1 MAAHDAAHGKQNS
14 HASTGILFL
23 VVIALFLVVL
33 VLLARTLRGGRP
45 ASREAEAPVPAS
57 VAEGV
62 AYIRSLEAQDPAEVE
77 DIVRAVRQEELAA
90 MRQQR
95 IEDLATGATDV
106 WSLFED
112 YVIVGDSRPLGFSY
126 YGHLPEDRVLAEM
139 GRMLYAVD
147 DMIDEIRKFDPS
159 VIFLSFGVN
168 DLDSHLWESGE
179 SYAERYGEVIDHL
192 QREFPDATLV
202 VNSIQP
208 IIEPTFHL
216 DSIYEKIP
224 EMNECVRQMCAEKG
238 VVYVDNTPLCEAHI
252 DLYEGDGIHF
262 RSSFYAYWAANMF
275 ETMLEYEEGE
285 PAL

>member
-1 MAAHDAAHGKQNS
+1 MAAHDNRNS
-14 HASTGILFL
+14 HASAGILFL
-23 VVIALFLVVL
+23 VVIFLFVVVL
-33 VLLARTLRGGRP
+33 ILLVRTLRSGGSAAR
-45 ASREAEAPVPAS
+45 ALEAPAPAPAS
-57 VAEGV
+57 VSEGV
-62 AYIRSLEAQDPAEVE
+62 AYLRSLEAQDPGEVE

-90 MRQQR
+90 MRRQR
-95 IEDLATGATDV
+95 IDDLATGAADV

-168 DLDSHLWESGE
+168 DLDSHLWESGP

-216 DSIYEKIP
+216 DSIYGKIP
-224 EMNECVRQMCAEKG
+224 EMNECVKQMCAERG
-238 VVYVDNTPLCEAHI
+238 VVYVDNTPLCEAHT

>member
-1 MAAHDAAHGKQNS
+1 MAAHQNRNT
-14 HASTGILFL
+14 HAVTGILFL
-23 VVIALFLVVL
+23 AVVVLLAVLL
-33 VLLARTLRGGRP
+33 VLLALTVRGGR
-45 ASREAEAPVPAS
+45 AAAPETRVLPSSS
-57 VAEGV
+57 VADGV
-62 AYIRSLEAQDPAEVE
+62 AYLRSLEAQDPGEVE

-90 MRQQR
+90 MRRQR
-95 IEDLATGATDV
+95 IEDLATGAADV
-106 WSLFED
+106 WSMFED

-139 GRMLYAVD
+139 GRMLYQVE
-147 DMIDEIRKFDPS
+147 DMIDDIRKFDPS

-168 DLDSHLWESGE
+168 DLDSHLWETGE
-179 SYAERYGEVIDHL
+179 AYAGRYGEIIDLL
-192 QREFPDATLV
+192 QQEFPDATLV

-208 IIEPTFHL
+208 IIEPTYHL
-216 DSIYEKIP
+216 DAIYEKIP

-262 RSSFYAYWAANMF
+262 CSSFYAYWAANMF

-285 PAL
+285 PEL